1 MQDIRILFLAPNWR
15 VSLLRSFKKS
25 MSDKFF
31 LVGADSD
38 PYSAGL
44 NVVDQKYVIPQF
56 SEQGCFEKIRV
67 ICDKENI
74 DTILPMTN
82 KAIVFM
88 DKNREWFNEEN
99 LALYLADHSTIKIC
113 HDKRSLAV
121 FFSENN
127 IASPHLIN
135 SKEPFPGFPLIAK
148 EPCGEGSKNC
158 FKLENQADLDF
169 YSKKLPGHIFQK
181 FIKGR
186 EFSVDW
192 FSDKHG
198 VPIVIVPRE
207 RLATR
212 GGEVMTSRIEMIPD
226 IIESTK
232 NLGTLLKLRGPANIQ
247 GILDESGSF
256 FFTDINLR
264 FGSGALHT
272 IYAGADIPRM
282 MFQELVGQL
291 VGKID
296 NCIMDGSK
304 MFRFHD
310 AIFDS

>member
-15 VSLLRSFKKS
+15 VSLLRLFKKS
-25 MSDKFF
+25 ISGNFF

-56 SEQGCFEKIRV
+56 TEQGCFERIRS

-82 KAIVFM
+82 KAIIFM
-88 DKNREWFNEEN
+88 DNNREWFSGEDI
-99 LALYLADHSTIKIC
+99 ALYLADHIAIQIC
-113 HDKRSLAV
+113 NDKRSLAG
-121 FFSENN
+121 FFNENN
-127 IASPHLIN
+127 IVSPDLVN
-135 SKEPFPGFPLIAK
+135 SNEPYPGFPLIAK

-158 FKLENQADLDF
+158 FKIESQADLDF
-169 YSKKLPGHIFQK
+169 YSKKLPNHIFQK

-186 EFSVDW
+186 EFSIDW
-192 FSDKHG
+192 FSDKQG
-198 VPIVIVPRE
+198 VPMVIVPRE

-212 GGEVMTSRIEMIPD
+212 GGEVMTSRIEMILD
-226 IIESTK
+226 IIKSAE
-232 NLGTLLKLRGPANIQ
+232 NLGTLLKLRGPANLQ

-256 FFTDINLR
+256 FFTDVNLR

-272 IYAGADIPRM
+272 IHAGADIPRM
-282 MFQELVGQL
+282 MFQELVGQP
-291 VGKID
+291 VKID
-296 NCIMDGSK
+296 NSIIDGSK

>member
-15 VSLLRSFKKS
+15 VSLLRLFKKS
-25 MSDKFF
+25 ISGNFF

-44 NVVDQKYVIPQF
+44 NIVDQKYVIPQF
-56 SEQGCFEKIRV
+56 TEQGCFERIRF

-82 KAIVFM
+82 KAIIFM
-88 DKNREWFNEEN
+88 DNNREWFSGEDI
-99 LALYLADHSTIKIC
+99 ALYLADHIAIQIC
-113 HDKRSLAV
+113 NDKRSLAG
-121 FFSENN
+121 FFNENN
-127 IASPHLIN
+127 IVSPDLVN
-135 SKEPFPGFPLIAK
+135 SNEPYPGFPLIAK

-158 FKLENQADLDF
+158 FKIESQADLDF
-169 YSKKLPGHIFQK
+169 YSKKLPNHIFQK

-186 EFSVDW
+186 EFSIDW
-192 FSDKHG
+192 FSDKQG
-198 VPIVIVPRE
+198 VPMVIVPRE

-212 GGEVMTSRIEMIPD
+212 GGEVMTSRIEMILD
-226 IIESTK
+226 IIKSAE
-232 NLGTLLKLRGPANIQ
+232 NLGTLLKLRGPANLQ

-256 FFTDINLR
+256 FFTDVNLR

-272 IYAGADIPRM
+272 IHAGADIPRM
-282 MFQELVGQL
+282 MFQELVGQP
-291 VGKID
+291 VKID
-296 NCIMDGSK
+296 NSIIDGSK

>member
-25 MSDKFF
+25 IADKIFM
-31 LVGADSD
+31 VGADSD

-56 SEQGCFEKIRV
+56 TEQECFERIRV

-74 DTILPMTN
+74 GTILPMTN
-82 KAIVFM
+82 KAIIFM
-88 DKNREWFNEEN
+88 DENREWLNEED
-99 LALYLADHSTIKIC
+99 LAFYLADHSTIQIC
-113 HDKRSLAV
+113 NDKRSLAG
-121 FFSENN
+121 FFTENN
-127 IASPHLIN
+127 IASPDLIN

-158 FKLENQADLDF
+158 FKIENQADLDF
-169 YSKKLPGHIFQK
+169 YSKKLPNHFFQK

-186 EFSVDW
+186 EFSIDW
-192 FSDKHG
+192 FSDKQG

-212 GGEVMTSRIEMIPD
+212 GGEVMTSRIEMISD
-226 IIESTK
+226 IIESAK
-232 NLGTLLKLRGPANIQ
+232 NLGTLLKLSGPANLQ

-256 FFTDINLR
+256 FFTDVNLR

-272 IYAGADIPRM
+272 IHAGADIPRM
-282 MFQELVGQL
+282 MFQELVGQP
-291 VGKID
+291 VNKID

-304 MFRFHD
+304 MYRFHD